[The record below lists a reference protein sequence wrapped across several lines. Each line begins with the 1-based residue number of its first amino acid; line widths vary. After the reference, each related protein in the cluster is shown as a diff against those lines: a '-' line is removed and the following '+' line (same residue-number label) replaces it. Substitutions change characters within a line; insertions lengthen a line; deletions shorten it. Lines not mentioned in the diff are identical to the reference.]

1 MARGRWKKIEEETW
15 KLRRGKLVQVPY
27 QWVLAHKESKM
38 PPAYRTA
45 CWQQY
50 RLKNRKRRRRGL
62 YKLCWPKLV
71 VLLNKVNERELEL
84 ELKESMLDFR

>member
-1 MARGRWKKIEEETW
+1 MRGRWKEIDGETW

-27 QWVLAHKESKM
+27 QWVLAHKERKM
-38 PPAYRTA
+38 SPAYWTGY
-45 CWQQY
+45 WQQY

-62 YKLCWPKLV
+62 YKLRWPKLV
-71 VLLNKVNERELEL
+71 ILLHKVNERELEL